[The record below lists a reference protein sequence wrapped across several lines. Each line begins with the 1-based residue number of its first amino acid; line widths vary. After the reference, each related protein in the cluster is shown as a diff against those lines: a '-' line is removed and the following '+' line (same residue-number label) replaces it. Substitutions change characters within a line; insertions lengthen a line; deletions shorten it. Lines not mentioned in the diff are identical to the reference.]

1 MGKINGPGL
10 PPKQPDESYMDYM
23 DRCYSVQK
31 PEFSSDTRRVQA
43 RFPSE
48 LYRVM
53 WSYMQK
59 HGLSQT
65 TYLKLAATQFHLLN
79 D

>member
-1 MGKINGPGL
+1 MGATAGPGL
-10 PPKQPDESYMDYM
+10 PPKLPDESYLDYM
-23 DRCYSVQK
+23 DRCYQQQR
-31 PEFSSDTRRVQA
+31 PEYTSDERKVQA

-48 LYRVM
+48 LYRVA
-53 WSYMQK
+53 WSYMKK

-65 TYLKLAATQFHLLN
+65 TYLRLAATQFHLLN